1 MSIEYLTEEE
11 RRLLK
16 RGFVLEVVDSYV
28 PVISIGD
35 GPCVDA
41 EGNPHPEL
49 IESAPYTDICEEWGD
64 EGIRRYFEAEANF
77 KGDSW
82 PINDSDRQLL
92 IAAGHSE
99 VIDEEEALEKK
110 KRRRCD
116 EIIVI
121 DDDEPRAHESHM
133 DKDGWIVCDRK

>member
-1 MSIEYLTEEE
+1 M
-11 RRLLK
+11 LK

-35 GPCVDA
+35 GPCVDV

-49 IESAPYTDICEEWGD
+49 IMSAPYVDICEEWGD
-64 EGIRRYFEAEANF
+64 EGIHRYFEAEANF

-82 PINDSDRQLL
+82 YINDSDRQLL
-92 IAAGHSE
+92 IAAEHSE
-99 VIDEEEALEKK
+99 VIEKEEALEK

-116 EIIVI
+116 EVIVI
-121 DDDEPRAHESHM
+121 DDDEPRVHDPNM
-133 DKDGWIVCDRK
+133 DKDGWITVDHKKN